1 MRLDVYL
8 VSKGVFS
15 ARIKAQ
21 EAISEGLVK
30 VNGKEIYKSS
40 FQVVGDEK
48 IEAEY
53 PDSMR
58 YVSRGGLKLEK
69 ALRSFKVS
77 PEGKIVLDAGAS
89 TGGFTDCL
97 IKHGASKV
105 WAVDVGEGQL
115 HHTLKNHPA
124 ITSIEKTNIK
134 DLTLYQIGNRK
145 PDWIVADLS
154 FISITKI
161 FGVFSSLL
169 NDDGILITLIKP
181 QFEAGKDKVG
191 KGGIVKS
198 KEVHLKVLNDI
209 AGKAAENK
217 LYLSKLDYSPI
228 YDDSKNIEYL
238 GMFLKKRN
246 IGASAD
252 IKGVINLAFLQ
263 RY

>member
-1 MRLDVYL
+1 MRLDIYL
-8 VSKGVFS
+8 VNKAIFQS
-15 ARIKAQ
+15 RIKAQ

-69 ALRSFKVS
+69 ALKSFKVS
-77 PEGKIVLDAGAS
+77 PEGKVVLDAGAS

-97 IKHGASKV
+97 LRNGATKV

-115 HHTLKNHPA
+115 HHSLKNVPRVV
-124 ITSIEKTNIK
+124 SIEKTNIK
-134 DLTLYQIGNRK
+134 DLTLDQIGNEA

-154 FISITKI
+154 FISLTHV
-161 FGVFSSLL
+161 FEVFSKLL
-169 NDDGILITLIKP
+169 RDDGLIITLIKP
-181 QFEAGKDKVG
+181 QFEAGRENIG

-198 KEVHLKVLNDI
+198 KNLHIKILNELSV
-209 AGKAAENK
+209 KSKTHN
-217 LYLSKLDYSPI
+217 LYLNKIDFAPI
-228 YDDSKNIEYL
+228 YDESKNIEYL
-238 GMFLKKRN
+238 GLFSKTKSYLPDLR
-246 IGASAD
+246 
-252 IKGVINLAFLQ
+252 GVVDEAFA
-263 RY
+263 